1 MTPLNPSEVD
11 SYRDRGY
18 LLLRQAIKPPDL
30 ASVRA
35 LILLL
40 VDRHAGQLY
49 QAGKIS
55 CLYED
60 EPFERCVA
68 SLSKPSSLC

>member
-1 MTPLNPSEVD
+1 MTPLIPSEVD
-11 SYRDRGY
+11 SYRDQGY

-40 VDRHAGQLY
+40 VDKHAGQLY
-49 QAGKIS
+49 QT
-55 CLYED
+55 CLLYTSDAAD
-60 EPFERCVA
+60 E
-68 SLSKPSSLC
+68 

>member
-40 VDRHAGQLY
+40 GGQACGPTLPGG
-49 QAGKIS
+49 QDI
-55 CLYED
+55 L
-60 EPFERCVA
+60 PI
-68 SLSKPSSLC
+68 

>member
-18 LLLRQAIKPPDL
+18 LLLRQAIKPPDP
-30 ASVRA
+30 ASVSA

-40 VDRHAGQLY
+40 VDRYAGQLY
-49 QAGKIS
+49 QRQDI
-55 CLYED
+55 L
-60 EPFERCVA
+60 PI
-68 SLSKPSSLC
+68 

>member
-40 VDRHAGQLY
+40 VDKRAGQLY
-49 QAGKIS
+49 QAG
-55 CLYED
+55 
-60 EPFERCVA
+60 
-68 SLSKPSSLC
+68 

>member
-18 LLLRQAIKPPDL
+18 LLLRQAIKSPDL

-40 VDRHAGQLY
+40 VDGMRTNSTRRARY
-49 QAGKIS
+49 PAYMKMN
-55 CLYED
+55 CLSTAW
-60 EPFERCVA
+60 P
-68 SLSKPSSLC
+68 